1 MEEVRRKRAYAN
13 KKNMFKD
20 RLELMK
26 NTLNPFISNRWDK
39 EFIVGAAIFNPEL
52 YNKIRI
58 NEAEFNS
65 KELLD
70 SLWSATSYLFKQ
82 DQGARELFIEET
94 RYRLGLDESVDPLKL
109 ALAERFFCSFCSL
122 TLRFSCAPRH
132 QCNFHKLTKP
142 EFMDKEDHDLLVSI
156 FRSLTP
162 SYENNNPQPIQLL
175 LTLESTRRIEA
186 VIVACGLDV
195 RTATAADLDNANVK
209 FQCLSHNSK
218 LGPGIP
224 IMDWRTAVR

>member
-26 NTLNPFISNRWDK
+26 NALNPFISNRWDK

-94 RYRLGLDESVDPLKL
+94 RYRLGLDESVDPLNL
-109 ALAERFFCSFCSL
+109 ALAERFFCSSCSM
-122 TLRFSCAPRH
+122 TLRLSCAPRH
-132 QCNFHKLTKP
+132 QCKFNKPTRP
-142 EFMDKEDHDLLVSI
+142 EFMDKEDYDLLVDV
-156 FRSLTP
+156 FRILTP
-162 SYENNNPQPIQLL
+162 SYENNHPQPIQLL